1 MVVVVVMVVVV
12 MVVVV
17 MVVVVRERTSN
28 FHAASSSTVLEMHD
42 VTVVTAHVSMQ
53 LDGRLRSEEGGMRV
67 LVRERTLRAQLFR
80 FSKSSRHLPMP
91 RNEIGIREGGGK
103 RCGFNDVVGKIQSNR

>member
-28 FHAASSSTVLEMHD
+28 FHAASSSTVLQMHD

-53 LDGRLRSEEGGMRV
+53 LDGRLRSEEGGMRI

-80 FSKSSRHLPMP
+80 FLKSSRHLPMP
-91 RNEIGIREGGGK
+91 RNEMGCRGRGREEMW
-103 RCGFNDVVGKIQSNR
+103 IY